1 MKKDTENSPNT
12 CTKKID
18 KRYKIYAFL
27 RRGIPLAV
35 HVTFIICM
43 VVFLTET
50 APVVKGTAEL
60 ENPLTNSQM
69 SMMFVW
75 SMLFVMYFTTVRK
88 LK

>member
-1 MKKDTENSPNT
+1 MRKDTENSPNT

-18 KRYKIYAFL
+18 GRYKIYAFL
-27 RRGIPLAV
+27 RRTVPLAF
-35 HVTFIICM
+35 HVIFIICM

-50 APVVKGTAEL
+50 APIVKGTVEL
-60 ENPLTNSQM
+60 EKPLTNSQM

-75 SMLFVMYFTTVRK
+75 IMLFAMYLTTVRK